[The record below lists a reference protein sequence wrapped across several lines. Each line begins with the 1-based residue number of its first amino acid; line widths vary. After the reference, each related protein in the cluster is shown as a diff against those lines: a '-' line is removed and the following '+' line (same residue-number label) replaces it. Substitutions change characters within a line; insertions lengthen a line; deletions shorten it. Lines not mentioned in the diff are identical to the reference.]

1 MKTILF
7 FIFSILAVSFSG
19 CQNSKTKNTDTKKET
34 VVKVEAQATPAKD
47 TTQTPKATL
56 HIVDP
61 VIKEAPEYFL
71 IGGCFR
77 IKDNAD
83 RMHETLHKEGYANAL
98 IMPYCKDLYLVA
110 YDGYKTHEEAVSAV
124 RKIHK
129 VPGKEET
136 WIYQLK

>member
-7 FIFSILAVSFSG
+7 FTLTILVFSLPG
-19 CQNSKTKNTDTKKET
+19 CQNSKTKNISTKKET
-34 VVKVEAQATPAKD
+34 IVKAENLSTPAQD
-47 TTQTPKATL
+47 TTQTPEATL
-56 HIVDP
+56 PIVDP
-61 VIKEAPEYFL
+61 VIKEAPEFFL

-83 RMHETLHKEGYANAL
+83 RMYETLHKEGYANAL

-110 YDGYKTHEEAVSAV
+110 YDGYKTREEAVTAV
-124 RKIHK
+124 RKLHK

>member
-1 MKTILF
+1 
-7 FIFSILAVSFSG
+7 
-19 CQNSKTKNTDTKKET
+19 
-34 VVKVEAQATPAKD
+34 
-47 TTQTPKATL
+47 
-56 HIVDP
+56 
-61 VIKEAPEYFL
+61 
-71 IGGCFR
+71 
-77 IKDNAD
+77 
-83 RMHETLHKEGYANAL
+83 MHETLHKEGYANAL